1 MDQRIQ
7 ELEQRIRILEK
18 KFNDIDG
25 FLIHLSSLRIKE
37 RLEKMHR
44 DVSYLNSWVLQ
55 VNGRLNRVEEKLLTP
70 PEHAGVTED
79 DSLPLDTT
87 DDNYSTDVN
96 YLNNLQGNFLKQGAP
111 KKKQQPKQ
119 TKHTGF
125 QTRKIF

>member
-1 MDQRIQ
+1 MQRIQ
-7 ELEQRIRILEK
+7 ELEQRIQNLEK

-55 VNGRLNRVEEKLLTP
+55 VNGRLNRVEEKLRTP

-79 DSLPLDTT
+79 DSLHIDTT
-87 DDNYSTDVN
+87 DDNY
-96 YLNNLQGNFLKQGAP
+96 LNNLRGNYMQGAP